1 MSLSIGDTHPFH
13 ELIIA
18 LVLGLLVGLQRQWAD
33 SPLGGIRTFA
43 LVSVLGTGCALLG
56 EKLGSWIVV
65 AGFLAVVAAMI
76 PGHLRRPVDSKE
88 HSGLV
93 TEFAMLLTFIVGA
106 LVQIGP
112 IWLAAAVAGIV
123 AVTLQAKVELHGL
136 AARFSEKE
144 LKSIMQFVLIGL
156 VIFPIVPDQ
165 TFGPFDVLNP
175 HDVWLM
181 VLLIVG
187 ISLSGYIIYKFW
199 GERAGVL
206 LGGILGGLISSTA
219 TTMSHSKAFKAG
231 SAVSQN
237 ALIIVIA
244 WTTVYLRLLL
254 EIGAAAPAFRAAWL
268 PLGAIFLASAGSTIW
283 VWRSSSNFQKGMP
296 LQDNPTELKTALTF
310 GLLYSLILFSVAF
323 AKEYLGKSGLG
334 LVAAISGITDMDAI
348 TLSTSRLVQ
357 SGKLP
362 QVDGWPII
370 VIAAMSNTVFK
381 AALVRVVGG
390 KALFRAI
397 ALPLGAALCVG
408 VGFLLFG

>member
-1 MSLSIGDTHPFH
+1 MSFSIGDIHPFH

-43 LVSVLGTGCALLG
+43 LVSVLGTGCALLS
-56 EKLGSWIVV
+56 EKLGAWIVV
-65 AGFLAVVAAMI
+65 AGFLGVVAAML
-76 PGHLRRPVDSKE
+76 PGRLIRKVDSKE

-106 LVQIGP
+106 LVRIGP
-112 IWLAAAVAGIV
+112 IWLAAAIAGIV
-123 AVTLQAKVELHGL
+123 AVILQAKVELHGL

-156 VIFPIVPDQ
+156 VIFPIVPNK
-165 TFGPFDVLNP
+165 TFGPFDVVNP

-219 TTMSHSKAFKAG
+219 TTMSHSKASKGG

-244 WTTVYLRLLL
+244 WTTVYPRLFL
-254 EIGAAAPAFRAAWL
+254 EIGVAAPAFRAAWL
-268 PLGAIFLASAGSTIW
+268 PLIVLFAASACSALW
-283 VWRSSSNFQKGMP
+283 VWRSTSRHGKGMP

-310 GLLYSLILFSVAF
+310 GFLYSVILLAVAF
-323 AKEYLGKSGLG
+323 SKEHLGTSGLG
-334 LVAAISGITDMDAI
+334 LVAALSGITDMDAI
-348 TLSTSRLVQ
+348 TLSTARMVE
-357 SGKLP
+357 SGKLTP
-362 QVDGWPII
+362 AEGWPLI
-370 VIAAMSNTVFK
+370 VIAAMSNTLFK
-381 AALVRVVGG
+381 GVLVGVVGG
-390 KALFRAI
+390 KVLLRAI
-397 ALPLGAALCVG
+397 AMPLVVSLGVAIALLA
-408 VGFLLFG
+408 FA